1 MGLNIICSA
10 TSADVISHGST
21 PLAVRRF
28 NNEFST
34 DPARFHDY
42 APGSL
47 ETFATQRQGQ
57 R

>member
-28 NNEFST
+28 NNECST
-34 DPARFHDY
+34 DPVHSHDY

-47 ETFATQRQGQ
+47 KTFETQRQGQ